1 MQPRQA
7 VSESSA
13 VAHHLTHEKIPHT
26 PNCKSTNMGSI
37 EEALIALDLL
47 EPGKRPNYAK
57 VAKTYGVHRSSE
69 DILPDRRERRR
80 GNERRD
86 RAIVQGESFL
96 PNG

>member
-7 VSESSA
+7 LSESSRRA
-13 VAHHLTHEKIPHT
+13 PPDARKIPHT
-26 PNCKSTNMGSI
+26 SNCKSTNMGSI
-37 EEALIALDLL
+37 EEALTALDLL
-47 EPGKRPNYAK
+47 EHGKRPNYAK
-57 VAKTYGVHRSSE
+57 VAKNYGVHRSSE
-69 DILPDRRERRR
+69 DILPDTRERRR